1 MTLDHP
7 RALDLL
13 TLLYGPG
20 AGSALAQLEALIER
34 HRRSLSSR
42 AEVRPWSEGEVF
54 LICYPDQVRSPG
66 TPPLRALAAF
76 CRDHLHA
83 LFGGLHLLPIFP
95 SSSDDGF
102 AVTDYRQ
109 VDPALGDWLEVEDL
123 GRDFRLMIDLVL
135 NHASA
140 HSAWFEGF
148 RLGQPPYAAYFHTP
162 DPGGDWSRVVR
173 PRTSPLFTSFETHL
187 GPRLVWTT
195 FGPDQVDLDY
205 RRPEILLEM
214 ADLLLEY
221 VAHGAEVVRLDA
233 VAYIGKQSGTTCLHL
248 PQSHAVVKLLRLVAR
263 AAAPWVRLITETN
276 VPQAENISYFGG
288 GDEADLVYS
297 FALPPLLV
305 HALTIGD
312 AGPLAE
318 WAGSLSPPAGTAF
331 FHILASHDGIGL
343 NGAAGLLTERQIGEL
358 LERAQRCGWVSSRSD
373 PHGGERPYELNVN
386 LLDMLGGVFPE
397 APLPEAALPRFLC
410 AHAVGLALAGVPA
423 VYFHSLVGSRGDAA
437 AVRRTGSPRSIN
449 REKLERSALE
459 QELRRPASLRRQ
471 TFDGMAHLLRARRAL
486 PPLHPL
492 AAQVVLRNLPAG
504 VFGLER
510 TSLDGAQRL
519 ICLHEVAGR
528 QIEFAA
534 ARAGRAR
541 DVLTGETL
549 RLDQVNLGPY
559 QVRWLDV
566 VP

>member
-1 MTLDHP
+1 VTLDHP

-20 AGSALAQLEALIER
+20 AGPALAQLELLLER
-34 HRRSLSSR
+34 HRRQLGPGG
-42 AEVRPWSEGEVF
+42 AARPWSEGDVL

-66 TPPLRALAAF
+66 TTPLSALARF
-76 CRDHLHA
+76 RRDRLRG
-83 LFGGLHLLPIFP
+83 LFGGLHLLPMFP

-102 AVTDYRQ
+102 AVMDYRR
-109 VDPALGDWLEVEDL
+109 VDPAFGDWPEVEDL

-140 HSAWFEGF
+140 HSAWFEKF
-148 RLGQPPYAAYFHTP
+148 RQGQPPYEVYFRTP
-162 DPGGDWSRVVR
+162 DLGEDWSRVVR

-205 RRPEILLEM
+205 RRPEVLLEM

-248 PQSHAVVKLLRLVAR
+248 PQAHAIVKLLRLVAR
-263 AAAPWVRLITETN
+263 SAAPWVRLITETN
-276 VPQAENISYFGG
+276 VPQAENITYFGD
-288 GDEADLVYS
+288 GDEADMVYS
-297 FALPPLLV
+297 FALPPLLL

-312 AGPLAE
+312 AGPLTE

-331 FHILASHDGIGL
+331 FHFLASHDGIGL
-343 NGAAGLLTERQIGEL
+343 NGAAGLLTDRQVRDL
-358 LERAQRCGWVSSRSD
+358 LERAQRCGWVSYRSD
-373 PHGGERPYELNVN
+373 PHGGHRPYELNVN
-386 LLDMLGGVFPE
+386 VLDMLGGVSPQ

-410 AHAVGLALAGVPA
+410 AHAVTLALAGVPA

-459 QELRRPASLRRQ
+459 QELRRPGSLRRR

-492 AAQVVLRNLPAG
+492 AAQVVLRHLPAS

-519 ICLHEVAGR
+519 ICLHEVAGS
-528 QIEFAA
+528 QIEFAPSA
-534 ARAGRAR
+534 AGRAR

-549 RLDQVNLGPY
+549 RLDQVDLGPY
-559 QVRWLDV
+559 QVRWLEV